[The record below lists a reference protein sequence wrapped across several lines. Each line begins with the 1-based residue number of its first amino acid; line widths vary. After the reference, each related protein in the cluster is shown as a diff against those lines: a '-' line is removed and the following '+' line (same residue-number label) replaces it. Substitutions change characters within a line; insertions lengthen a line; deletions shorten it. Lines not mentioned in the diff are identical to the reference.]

1 MKKQNKE
8 VFWISYGDIMTSLFF
23 IMLVLFGL
31 YQLRVSVSLNQL
43 KEIKQIQLALENL
56 DTKYFKFDDKNKRYK
71 LITDVKFNSN
81 SYDITDIHIE
91 KRKIILEA
99 GENIYQ
105 LMKKLNEENP
115 TINYLLIIEGNT
127 QRALNNHLLRP
138 TDGYRLSYN
147 RALSLMYYWQSN
159 GLNFKDLNNCELLI
173 VGSGYFSKSREKNE
187 LENRKFTIQITPKIG
202 EYISTKKASQ

>member
-8 VFWISYGDIMTSLFF
+8 IFWISYGDIMTSLFF

-81 SYDITDIHIE
+81 SYDITDIPIE

-173 VGSGYFSKSREKNE
+173 VGSGHFSKSREKNE